1 MFKKIFTFMLLILG
15 MAFFISNVSE
25 AQQKGKFPMF
35 TISPLI
41 GVQFPVGGLN
51 DSYSTSYNAG
61 LEFGMRV
68 NRETG
73 FFLKGGYWNMP
84 RKDDAS
90 VGPDAAYV
98 EITAG
103 PRYIFTSKKVKAQ
116 FYMEAGLGAY
126 IWMAQE
132 YTVPATNEAPSYISP
147 STSAVLFGIN
157 GGPGVYIPLGD
168 VADFIIKMKVHYTF
182 SGDPEGGER
191 AWVAGLFGVDFKL

>member
-1 MFKKIFTFMLLILG
+1 MFKKIFTFLFLMLG
-15 MAFFISNVSE
+15 MALFISNVSE
-25 AQQKGKFPMF
+25 AQQKGSYPMF
-35 TISPLI
+35 TLSPVF

-51 DSYSTSYNAG
+51 DSYNTSWNGG
-61 LEFGMRV
+61 LELGMRV

-73 FFLKGGYWNMP
+73 FFLKGGYYNMP

-90 VGPDAAYV
+90 VGPDAGYV

-103 PRYIFTSKKVKAQ
+103 PRYVFTSPKVKAQ
-116 FYMEAGLGAY
+116 FFMEAGLGAY

-132 YTVPATNEAPSYISP
+132 FTVPATTEVPEYVSP
-147 STSAVLFGIN
+147 STTAVLFGVN
-157 GGPGVYIPLGD
+157 GGPGVFIPLGK
-168 VADFIIKMKVHYTF
+168 VADFVIKLKVHYTF